1 MKNAAL
7 GILLFTVASRL
18 VRVAG
23 RWDEWALHYATYNE
37 ATRDALLSGNI
48 VEALTSWVGLHPPG
62 YPLLH
67 SVVSLVWP
75 APIVWLLI
83 SAGASV
89 VTVWAMLRSHPQ
101 TVIPALVVA
110 TDPVQLHYAAEV
122 NNYPLATMLLALAW
136 MAHRRDHPVLLG
148 VVAFL
153 ACWVHLI
160 CAVGVGLIAA
170 TSRYRYSL
178 YAVMTGAGLLL
189 APEAIG
195 IVMDEGSRKQP
206 PLDLVLS
213 LRDALDRF
221 GPSWVVLLP
230 LLVGSLH
237 RSKQAGILWVGLV
250 TVWVSTVW
258 AGFAAPHQFPY
269 ACFLGIPAAALIGAS
284 TVSRHRLAVGVSG
297 VLIIRGLFAG
307 LSDGMAVS
315 QVAQDQSRSRA
326 IDVVLER
333 AVKGDAI
340 ILVRGPGPPDD
351 DKRHTSSVLWRFSPF
366 TEARPIRTDG
376 RSTIEGH
383 PFLIDGVR
391 VYTFA
396 HPRAAIGAIEGPRVF
411 TILYDGAEQNP
422 NLIPA
427 HPSQGDWQPVGPDL
441 WRATIG
447 S

>member
-153 ACWVHLI
+153 ACWVH
-160 CAVGVGLIAA
+160 
-170 TSRYRYSL
+170 
-178 YAVMTGAGLLL
+178 
-189 APEAIG
+189 P
-195 IVMDEGSRKQP
+195 
-206 PLDLVLS
+206 
-213 LRDALDRF
+213 
-221 GPSWVVLLP
+221 
-230 LLVGSLH
+230 
-237 RSKQAGILWVGLV
+237 
-250 TVWVSTVW
+250 VS
-258 AGFAAPHQFPY
+258 Y
-269 ACFLGIPAAALIGAS
+269 
-284 TVSRHRLAVGVSG
+284 
-297 VLIIRGLFAG
+297 
-307 LSDGMAVS
+307 
-315 QVAQDQSRSRA
+315 
-326 IDVVLER
+326 
-333 AVKGDAI
+333 
-340 ILVRGPGPPDD
+340 
-351 DKRHTSSVLWRFSPF
+351 
-366 TEARPIRTDG
+366 
-376 RSTIEGH
+376 TI
-383 PFLIDGVR
+383 
-391 VYTFA
+391 
-396 HPRAAIGAIEGPRVF
+396 
-411 TILYDGAEQNP
+411 
-422 NLIPA
+422 
-427 HPSQGDWQPVGPDL
+427 
-441 WRATIG
+441 
-447 S
+447 

>member
-37 ATRDALLSGNI
+37 ATRTALLSGNI
-48 VEALTSWVGLHPPG
+48 IDALTGWVGLHPPG

-67 SVVSLVWP
+67 SIASIVWP
-75 APIVWLLI
+75 APLVWLLI
-83 SAGASV
+83 SAVASTV
-89 VTVWAMLRSHPQ
+89 AVWALLKAHPQ
-101 TVIPALVVA
+101 TVIPALVIA
-110 TDPVQLHYAAEV
+110 TDPVQIHYAAEV
-122 NNYPLATMLLALAW
+122 NNYPIATMLLALAW
-136 MAHRRDHPVLLG
+136 MAHRRDRPVLLA

-153 ACWVHLI
+153 SCWVHLI
-160 CAVGVGLIAA
+160 GAVAVGLIAIM
-170 TSRYRYSL
+170 SRHRYHL
-178 YAVMTGAGLLL
+178 IAVMACSSALLI
-189 APEAIG
+189 PEATG

-206 PLDLVLS
+206 PLDLGSS

-221 GPSWVVLLP
+221 GPSWVVLVPVLIA
-230 LLVGSLH
+230 GLH
-237 RSKQAGILWVGLV
+237 RSKEAALLWAGLL

-284 TVSRHRLAVGVSG
+284 SASRHRLAVGVG
-297 VLIIRGLFAG
+297 VFLLARGLFASMG
-307 LSDGMAVS
+307 DGRRLVD
-315 QVAQDQSRSRA
+315 VVQDQSRSRA

-333 AVKGDAI
+333 AVEGDAI

-351 DKRHTSSVLWRFSPF
+351 DKRHTSSVLWRISPLDAAF
-366 TEARPIRTDG
+366 PIPSERPA
-376 RSTIEGH
+376 TIGGH

-396 HPRAAIGAIEGPRVF
+396 HPRAAIGEVAGSRVF

-422 NLIPA
+422 AAIPD
-427 HPSQGDWQPVGPDL
+427 HPGQGDWQPVGPDL
-441 WRATIG
+441 WRAPSG